1 MMRKEQ
7 CTDQL
12 HLKTHVRH
20 HHVHRESLRYL
31 IQAVHSWL
39 LDDARVELAKRRYF
53 HLLKKLVREARDS
66 GLQG

>member
-1 MMRKEQ
+1 MMRTEQ

-20 HHVHRESLRYL
+20 HHVHRESLKYL

-39 LDDARVELAKRRYF
+39 LDDARVKLAKR
-53 HLLKKLVREARDS
+53 
-66 GLQG
+66 